1 MSKVEKLIAQQ
12 TALADIK
19 KELSKEHKIFMQFR
33 TELDHIMDKLVDEQV
48 EKQERISWCLSVF
61 IVKED

>member
-12 TALADIK
+12 VALMDIK
-19 KELSKEHKIFMQFR
+19 KELAKNSKSFIQYR
-33 TELDHIMDKLVDEQV
+33 TELNDVMDKLVDEQV